1 MRTNM
6 KKSWK
11 EFVNTRWAIRRDF
24 PTIVQINNQ
33 SLPKIT
39 EDYLIRL
46 HRNTQKPVS
55 LVAEIKEVVV
65 GFIIYFVRSN
75 RYELIHLATDE
86 TYQRMG
92 IATVLINNLKLKL
105 SPSQE
110 TGPQKDMFN
119 YSMQSSA
126 RSKISITVPDHLLNA
141 HLFLRSC
148 EFKGQITDN
157 DSYRFEYKI

>member
-6 KKSWK
+6 KKSRK

-105 SPSQE
+105 VPSP
-110 TGPQKDMFN
+110 GKANKDIYTHAQTRN
-119 YSMQSSA
+119 
-126 RSKISITVPDHLLNA
+126 KICVSVPDTMLES
-141 HLFLRSC
+141 HLF
-148 EFKGQITDN
+148 FKSNDFIGRISDN
-157 DSYRFEYKI
+157 NTYRFEYKI